1 MMPASVKAGHHEVTV
16 SYGVG
21 EGAAAGRMVLLVD
34 GVEADETAV
43 EGMLPLAVQH
53 GGAGLRLG
61 LDSGFPVSSRYAPP
75 APLQGTVHWVRVDT
89 PGSHRP
95 DPADEVRA
103 ALHSD

>member
-1 MMPASVKAGHHEVTV
+1 
-16 SYGVG
+16 
-21 EGAAAGRMVLLVD
+21 MVPTNPPTCS
-34 GVEADETAV
+34 GSGYACTTA
-43 EGMLPLAVQH
+43 EYYTIDFRQKTGW
-53 GGAGLRLG
+53 
-61 LDSGFPVSSRYAPP
+61 DSGFPVSSRYAPP